1 MQSISHSVIGKRER
15 GDRLRAKLK
24 LKGENAVDV
33 TKAI

>member
-1 MQSISHSVIGKRER
+1 MQNISHSVIRKRER
-15 GDRLRAKLK
+15 DRLRAKLK